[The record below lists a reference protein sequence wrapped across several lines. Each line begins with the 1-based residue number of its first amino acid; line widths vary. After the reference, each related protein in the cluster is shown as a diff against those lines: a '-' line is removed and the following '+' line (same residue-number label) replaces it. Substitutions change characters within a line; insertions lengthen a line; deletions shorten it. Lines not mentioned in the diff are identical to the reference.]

1 MESNL
6 KSIEH
11 LYKQLEEVVMS
22 IKMERSRRKKQ
33 MLNNFFEMLCC
44 VLDLPLYTKDIELKA
59 IELVGD
65 FLKEFNDTKNAL
77 FYYIHAVILKTSI
90 RKSLLVLYLIT

>member
-1 MESNL
+1 
-6 KSIEH
+6 
-11 LYKQLEEVVMS
+11 MS